1 MSNYTTKTD
10 LENAAGIDTS
20 NSALKSNLASLKAE
34 VDKIDVDK
42 LNTAPVDLSK
52 VSNVVNNDVVKKTA
66 YDKLFAKK
74 IILILVN

>member
-10 LENAAGIDTS
+10 LKNATGTDTS
-20 NSALKSNLASLKAE
+20 NSALKSNLASLEAE